1 MEEVREG
8 DGPAPVGDGDRAKR
22 PEEALVVVLRRV
34 LVPRLE
40 GTALTTK
47 NPTGK
52 SKASARRSKV
62 CGIGRA
68 SPRSNWLTAAGV
80 TCAATATALRVIIRV
95 SRASRRRRGEN
106 SALAVSASAPVSN
119 SLTHHH
125 RQPGTCV

>member
-22 PEEALVVVLRRV
+22 PEEALVVICVGCC
-34 LVPRLE
+34 PPLE

-52 SKASARRSKV
+52 SKASARRSRV
-62 CGIGRA
+62 CGTGRA

-106 SALAVSASAPVSN
+106 SALAVSAPAPVSN